1 MFEDFA
7 IDIKNLQIKLPPA
20 VRAVFEPVSAIM
32 VLNVTDAEFDAMR
45 RDSSDPL
52 AEVFAHEMY
61 HCFQVYTSGYQ
72 FQRVGLL
79 CGALFTEYAEKQRWG
94 DVLGQLSGHYLEK
107 LFMKVT
113 SWLPGRYRF
122 PLQARY
128 AARVQLQDQA
138 ELRELATRGQPSM
151 IGARFPDLYR
161 KLSELKQ
168 ETLRAGEDGLSPN
181 DLLEGSAAVYARFS
195 CQTAPSTTMQLLDY
209 LDGLTETYSRAL
221 KKTTDICGER
231 AKDIILPAA
240 ALALRYERPENAY
253 CEIVRRIAA
262 STPGEELA
270 SAKKLG
276 AEMPRIEKAGEV
288 LGTAGQVRAKTHSAN
303 RVYAEQMDA
312 LESGSWGIDE
322 LDLLTSPSAIGAIPP
337 GSLGFGIRTLES
349 VRGPCNGLVIAAIM
363 LRGGPSLYHLQT
375 ESLKST
381 IDLARELL
389 DLPVQSDR

>member
-1 MFEDFA
+1 MFEFLA

-20 VRAVFEPVSAIM
+20 VRAVFEPVGAIM
-32 VLNVTDAEFDAMR
+32 VLNVTDAEFEAMR
-45 RDSSDPL
+45 QDSSDPL
-52 AEVFAHEMY
+52 SEVFAHEMY

-79 CGALFTEYAEKQRWG
+79 CGAFFTEYADKQRFG
-94 DVLGQLSGHYLEK
+94 DVLGQLFGHFLGK

-113 SWLPGRYRF
+113 SWLPARYRF
-122 PLQARY
+122 LLQARY
-128 AARVQLQDQA
+128 VAELQLRDQA
-138 ELRELATRGQPSM
+138 ELQELATRGQPSM
-151 IGARFPDLYR
+151 IGADFPGLYR

-168 ETLRAGEDGLSPN
+168 ETLQAGEDGLSPN

-195 CQTAPSTTMQLLDY
+195 CQTAPSSITQLLDY

-221 KKTTDICGER
+221 KKTADICGER
-231 AKDIILPAA
+231 AKNIILPAA

-262 STPGEELA
+262 STPGKELA

-276 AEMPRIEKAGEV
+276 TEMPRIEKAGGV
-288 LGTAGQVRAKTHSAN
+288 LGTARQFCAKTHSRN
-303 RVYAEQMDA
+303 RVYAEQIHA

-349 VRGPCNGLVIAAIM
+349 VRGPHDGLVIATIM
-363 LRGGPSLYHLQT
+363 LRGGPSIYHLQT
-375 ESLKST
+375 ESMKST
-381 IDLARELL
+381 IDLASELL
-389 DLPVQSDR
+389 GLPVQSAR